1 MSIGVIRVPNEGPKN
16 ARIYFVGEAPGADEV
31 DARRPFVGV
40 SGLKLRNCLGRNGV
54 AEDSVRFANLCQYR
68 PPNNKFEAIL
78 RTRELEAGIEEL
90 ASDLRDFRPNV
101 VAALGN
107 WPLYYLTGK
116 RGKKA
121 PGTGIGKWRGSI
133 LPCILPGCEE
143 IKVVATYHPAFVV
156 RQPTAYPIFDT
167 DIRRVVS
174 DSSFPELRYP
184 ERNLILD
191 PRGDLLSEWTER
203 LCASEFLAVDIETIK
218 RVPHIL
224 CVGFSPDPFTSVVI
238 SHSSTDFTRREA
250 IDRILRSSAK
260 KIFHNGGVFDI
271 PILEINGYEVANY
284 FWDTMVAQHVMWAE
298 LPKSL
303 DYLASVHT
311 RQPYY
316 KTAGRAEIPDDAKG
330 WSEKFDRNA
339 LYEYNGTD
347 TGVTFEVFLA
357 QRQDFAEG
365 PPEWQRTFDFEMSEF
380 EVAAEISRTGLLID
394 LKRRET
400 LKRAL
405 QAKWAIIQFVLN
417 QMVKMRVNVNST
429 KQMKALL
436 YDKDKLG
443 LPPRKDHQGNLTT
456 DEDAIVSLI
465 AFSKDKLSK
474 LKPGGNAN
482 VYWQLRLD
490 ALGAILLIRGI
501 RKLLSS
507 YINIRLSDD
516 GRLRATFKP
525 VSTETGRWACA
536 VYFDGT
542 GTNAQTF
549 PREVFELKN
558 YEDDP
563 FLKEML
569 PHVLEAEAEDVG
581 IELDPEVETEEA
593 VAV

>member
-1 MSIGVIRVPNEGPKN
+1 VIGNIRVPNEGPKN
-16 ARIYFVGEAPGADEV
+16 ARLYLVGEGPGADEV

-54 AEDSVRFANLCQYR
+54 AEDSIRLANLVQYR

-78 RTRELEAGIEEL
+78 RTSELAAGIEEL
-90 ASDLRDFRPNV
+90 ASDIREFRPNV

-107 WPLYYLTGK
+107 WPLYYLTGR
-116 RGKKA
+116 RGKKS

-133 LPCILPGCEE
+133 LPCTLPGCEGV
-143 IKVVATYHPAFVV
+143 KVIASYHPAFVV

-167 DIRRVVS
+167 DIKRIVG
-174 DSSFPELRYP
+174 DSLFPELRWP
-184 ERNLILD
+184 EHDIIVD
-191 PRGDLLSEWTER
+191 PRGNALDEWVER
-203 LCASEFLAVDIETIK
+203 LCSAEYLAVDIETVK
-218 RVPHIL
+218 RSHHIL
-224 CVGFSPDPFTSVVI
+224 CVGFSPDPLTAVVI
-238 SHSSTDFTRREA
+238 PHSSTDFSRYDA
-250 IDRILRSSAK
+250 ISRVLSSQARK
-260 KIFHNGGVFDI
+260 VFHNGGTFDV
-271 PILEINGYEVANY
+271 PILVAAGHTVRNFY
-284 FWDTMVAQHVMWAE
+284 WDTMAAQHVMWPE

-303 DYLASVHT
+303 EYLSSVYT

-330 WSEKFDRNA
+330 WSDKFDRGA

-347 TGVTFEVFLA
+347 CCVTAAVFVE
-357 QRQDFAEG
+357 QCREFDEG
-365 PPEWQRTFDFEMSEF
+365 PPQWNKVFRFEMAQYP
-380 EVAAEISRTGLLID
+380 VAAEISRTGLTID
-394 LKRRET
+394 IQRKET
-400 LKRAL
+400 LRRAL
-405 QAKWAIIQFVLN
+405 QAKWAVVQFVLN
-417 QMVKMRVNVNST
+417 NLVKLKVNVNSP
-429 KQMKALL
+429 KQMRHLL

-443 LPPRKDHQGNLTT
+443 FPPRKDHQGNLTT

-465 AFSKDKLSK
+465 AFAKDKLAK

-482 VYWQLRLD
+482 AYWQLRLD
-490 ALGAILLIRGI
+490 ALSAVLIIRGV

-516 GRLRATFKP
+516 GKLRATFKP

-563 FLKEML
+563 FMKELL
-569 PHVLEAEAEDVG
+569 PYVMEAEAEDVG
-581 IELDPEVETEEA
+581 IELDETVETEEA

>member
-1 MSIGVIRVPNEGPKN
+1 MTIGTVRVPNEGPRN
-16 ARIYFVGEAPGADEV
+16 ARIYLVGEAPGADEV

-40 SGLKLRNCLGRNGV
+40 SGLKLRNCLGRNGIDE
-54 AEDSVRFANLCQYR
+54 ASIRFANLCQYR
-68 PPNNKFEAIL
+68 PPGNKFEAIL
-78 RTRELEAGIEEL
+78 RTRELATGIEEL
-90 ASDLRDFRPNV
+90 ASDLREFRPNV
-101 VAALGN
+101 VAALGA

-133 LPCILPGCEE
+133 LPCVLPGCEGV
-143 IKVVATYHPAFVV
+143 KVVASYHPAYVV

-167 DIRRVVS
+167 DIKRVVS
-174 DSSFPELRYP
+174 DSLFPELRHP

-191 PRGDLLSEWTER
+191 PRGAILEEWTER
-203 LCASEFLAVDIETIK
+203 LCAAEYLAVDIETVK
-218 RVPHIL
+218 RTAHIL
-224 CVGFSPDPFTSVVI
+224 CVGFSPDPFTSVVVA
-238 SHSSTDFTRREA
+238 HSDTDFARREA
-250 IDRILRSSAK
+250 IDRILRSPAK
-260 KIFHNGGVFDI
+260 KVFHNGGTFDI
-271 PILEINGYEVANY
+271 PILEINGYEVNNY
-284 FWDTMVAQHVMWAE
+284 HWDTMVAQHVMWPE

-347 TGVTFEVFLA
+347 TSVTAEVYLV
-357 QRQDFAEG
+357 QLQDFELG
-365 PPEWQRTFDFEMSEF
+365 PTAWRKVFAFEMSEF
-380 EVAAEISRTGLLID
+380 KVAAEISRTGLLID
-394 LKRRET
+394 EQRRQT

-405 QAKWAIIQFVLN
+405 QAKWAIVQFVLN
-417 QMVKMRVNVNST
+417 RLTGYKVNVNSP

-443 LPPRKDHQGNLTT
+443 LPPRKDHAGNITT

-465 AFSKDKLSK
+465 AFTKDKLSK
-474 LKPGGNAN
+474 LKAGGNAN
-482 VYWQLRLD
+482 AFWQVRLD
-490 ALGAILLIRGI
+490 VLGAILLIRGV

-507 YINIRLSDD
+507 YINIRISED

-525 VSTETGRWACA
+525 VSTETGRWACSA
-536 VYFDGT
+536 YFDGT

-558 YEDDP
+558 YDDDP
-563 FLKEML
+563 ML
-569 PHVLEAEAEDVG
+569 RELLPYILESEAEDVG
-581 IELDPEVETEEA
+581 IEPDPEVETEEA

>member
-1 MSIGVIRVPNEGPKN
+1 MNIGTVQVPNEGPKD
-16 ARIYFVGEAPGADEV
+16 ARIYLVGEAPGADEV

-40 SGLKLRNCLGRNGV
+40 SGLKLRNCIGRNGIG
-54 AEDSVRFANLCQYR
+54 EDTLRFANLCQYR

-78 RTRELEAGIEEL
+78 RTRELEAGIQEL
-90 ASDLRDFRPNV
+90 ASDVREFRPNV
-101 VAALGN
+101 IAALGN

-121 PGTGIGKWRGSI
+121 AGTGIGKWRGSI
-133 LPCILPGCEE
+133 LPCVLPGCEGV
-143 IKVVATYHPAFVV
+143 KVVASYHPAFVV

-167 DIRRVVS
+167 DIKRVVG
-174 DSSFPELRYP
+174 DSLFPELRYP
-184 ERNLILD
+184 VRNLVLD
-191 PRGDLLSEWTER
+191 PRGDLLEDWTQR
-203 LCASEFLAVDIETIK
+203 LCESEYLAIDIETVK
-218 RVPHIL
+218 RTPHIL
-224 CVGFSPDPFTSVVI
+224 CIGFSPSPEVAVVI
-238 SHSSTDFTRREA
+238 AHSSTDFARRDA
-250 IDRILRSSAK
+250 VARILESRAK

-271 PILEINGYEVANY
+271 PILENNGYRILHY
-284 FWDTMVAQHVMWAE
+284 FWDTMAAQHVMWPE

-303 DYLASVHT
+303 EYLTSVLS

-347 TGVTFEVFLA
+347 CCETYNAFSSQVV
-357 QRQDFAEG
+357 DFAEG
-365 PPEWQRTFDFEMSEF
+365 PPQWRRVFEFEMRQYK
-380 EVAAEISRTGLLID
+380 VAAGISRTGMLVD

-417 QMVKMRVNVNST
+417 NLVKLRVNVNSP
-429 KQMKALL
+429 KQMRALL

-443 LPPRKDHQGNLTT
+443 LPPRKDHEGNLTT

-465 AFSKDKLSK
+465 AFTKDKLSK

-482 VYWQLRLD
+482 QFWQLRLD
-490 ALGAILLIRGI
+490 ALSSILLIRGI

-507 YINIRLSDD
+507 YINIKISDD
-516 GRLRATFKP
+516 GRLRATYKP

-549 PREVFELKN
+549 PREVFEIKN

-563 FLKEML
+563 FLREML
-569 PHVLEAEAEDVG
+569 PYVLEAEAEDIG
-581 IELDPEVETEEA
+581 ITPDEGTETEEA
-593 VAV
+593 VAP

>member
-1 MSIGVIRVPNEGPKN
+1 MSIGTVRVPNEGPKD
-16 ARIYFVGEAPGADEV
+16 ARIYFVGEGPGADEV
-31 DARRPFVGV
+31 DTGRPFIGV
-40 SGLKLRNCLGRNGV
+40 SGAKLRACIGRHGV
-54 AEDSVRFANLCQYR
+54 SEDSIRFANLVQYR
-68 PPNNKFEAIL
+68 PPGNKFEAIL

-90 ASDLRDFRPNV
+90 ASDIREFRPNV
-101 VAALGN
+101 VAALGA

-121 PGTGIGKWRGSI
+121 AGTGIGKWRGSI
-133 LPCILPGCEE
+133 LPCTLEGCEGV
-143 IKVVATYHPAFVV
+143 KVIASYHPAFVV
-156 RQPTAYPIFDT
+156 RQPAAYPVFDT
-167 DIRRVVS
+167 DIKRIIE
-174 DSSFPELRYP
+174 DSTFPDLRWP
-184 ERNLILD
+184 TRDLILD
-191 PRGDLLSEWTER
+191 PRGSLLQEWTER
-203 LCASEFLAVDIETIK
+203 LCSAEYLAVDIETIK
-218 RVPHIL
+218 RSSHIL
-224 CVGFSPDPFTSVVI
+224 CVGFSPDPGTSVVI
-238 SHSSTDFTRREA
+238 SHSSTDFARREA
-250 IDRILRSSAK
+250 IDRILRSPVK
-260 KIFHNGGVFDI
+260 KVFHNGGVFDI
-271 PILEINGYEVANY
+271 PMLEINDYAVVNY
-284 FWDTMVAQHVMWAE
+284 YWDTMVGQHVMWAE

-303 DYLASVHT
+303 DYLCSVYS

-330 WSEKFDRNA
+330 WSEKFDRLA

-347 TGVTFEVFLA
+347 TSVTAEVYLA
-357 QRQDFAEG
+357 QLKEFEEG
-365 PPEWQRTFDFEMSEF
+365 PPQWRKTFDFEMSEF
-380 EVAAEISRTGLLID
+380 ECAAEISRTGLTID
-394 LKRRET
+394 NERRQT

-417 QMVKMRVNVNST
+417 NLVKLKVNVNSP

-443 LPPRKDHQGNLTT
+443 LPPRKDHEGNLTT

-465 AFSKDKLSK
+465 AFTKDKLSK

-482 VYWQLRLD
+482 QFWQLRLD
-490 ALGAILLIRGI
+490 ALNAILLIRGV

-507 YINIRLSDD
+507 YINIKLSPD
-516 GRLRATFKP
+516 GKLRATFKP

-569 PHVLEAEAEDVG
+569 PYVLESEAEDVG
-581 IELDPEVETEEA
+581 IELDDTVETEEA

>member
-1 MSIGVIRVPNEGPKN
+1 MTIGTVRVPNEGPKD
-16 ARIYFVGEAPGADEV
+16 ARIYLVGEGPGADEA
-31 DARRPFVGV
+31 DAGRPFVGV
-40 SGLKLRNCLGRNGV
+40 SGLKLRGCLARNGV
-54 AEDSVRFANLCQYR
+54 VEDTVRFCNLVQYR

-90 ASDLRDFRPNV
+90 AADIREFRPNV

-107 WPLYYLTGK
+107 WPLYYLTGR

-121 PGTGIGKWRGSI
+121 VGTGIGKWRGSI
-133 LPCILPGCEE
+133 LPCILPGCEGV
-143 IKVVATYHPAFVV
+143 KVVASYHPAYVV

-167 DIRRVVS
+167 DIKRVVH
-174 DSSFPELRYP
+174 DAAFPELRYP
-184 ERNLILD
+184 ERNLVLD
-191 PRGDLLSEWTER
+191 PRGELLDEWTER
-203 LCASEFLAVDIETIK
+203 LCSAEFLAVDIETVK
-218 RVPHIL
+218 RTAHIL

-238 SHSSTDFTRREA
+238 SHSSTDFARREA
-250 IDRILRSSAK
+250 IDRILRSPAK
-260 KIFHNGGVFDI
+260 KVFHNGGTFDI
-271 PILEINGYEVANY
+271 PILEINDYEVVNY
-284 FWDTMVAQHVMWAE
+284 FWDTMVAQHVMWGE

-347 TGVTFEVFLA
+347 TSVTAEVFLA
-357 QRQDFAEG
+357 QQEDFRTG
-365 PPEWQRTFDFEMSEF
+365 PWQWQRVFDFEMSEF
-380 EVAAEISRTGLLID
+380 EAAATISKTGMMID
-394 LKRRET
+394 LKRREI

-417 QMVKMRVNVNST
+417 NLVKLKVNVNSP
-429 KQMKALL
+429 KQMRTLL

-443 LPPRKDHQGNLTT
+443 LPPRKDHEGNLTT

-465 AFSKDKLSK
+465 AFAKDKLNK

-482 VYWQLRLD
+482 AFWQLRVD
-490 ALGAILLIRGI
+490 ALNSILLIRGI

-507 YINIRLSDD
+507 YINIRISDD

-569 PHVLEAEAEDVG
+569 PYILESEAEDVG
-581 IELDPEVETEEA
+581 IEIDEAVETEEA